1 MVKEYIQGKLKSARN
16 TLEIKN
22 KEWNRNQEQERFL
35 KESIRKMQEEEDID
49 FEIFSPRTGEYSIKG
64 KINEMYEKLNYLIS
78 LNGKLR
84 AEIEQLETEEQK
96 FQTMADELEKLEKLA
111 NR

>member
-1 MVKEYIQGKLKSARN
+1 MVKEYIQGKLRSVRN

-49 FEIFSPRTGEYSIKG
+49 FEIFSPRTGEYSVRG
-64 KINEMYEKLNYLIS
+64 KINEMYEKLDQLIS
-78 LNGKLR
+78 LNGKLKV
-84 AEIEQLETEEQK
+84 EIEQLETEEKK
-96 FQTMADELEKLEKLA
+96 FNTMASEIEELEKLVKK
-111 NR
+111 